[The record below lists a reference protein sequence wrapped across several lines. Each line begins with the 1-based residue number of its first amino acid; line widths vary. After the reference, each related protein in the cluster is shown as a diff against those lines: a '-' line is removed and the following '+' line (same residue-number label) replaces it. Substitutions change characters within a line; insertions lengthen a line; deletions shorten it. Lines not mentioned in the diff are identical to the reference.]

1 MLNLFIFSD
10 IKKADVVWLGDEYQN
25 FLILI
30 ALLIAGDE
38 GWTTSL

>member
-10 IKKADVVWLGDEYQN
+10 IKKAHVVWLDDEYQN
-25 FLILI
+25 FLIFI

-38 GWTTSL
+38 SWTTNL